1 MAQGKLVNIRA
12 LQRIRKLACYSAV
25 LFLACSQYCTAE
37 RVAGNELL
45 SEAVDIYRSRIDEG
59 KLPNVILYV
68 IHDGEVVLSEALGWR
83 DKSAQAEMQTDTLL
97 RMASNTK
104 AVVATAVL
112 ILQQRRLLSIDDRV
126 SQYLPAFDND
136 AHREITI
143 KQMLSHTS
151 GWRFKSLFVFPLLEP
166 NDDFPRRPNLQSEV
180 DRLAGIVPSKEP
192 GVSYSYN
199 NAAYNT
205 IGALIEKV
213 SGESLEQFL
222 VSNIYEPLRMVD
234 SSNRPPTGRIEEM
247 SVVYGVPSKNDSEQW
262 SVRFKREARMRVPFV
277 RASGGMVSTAD
288 DYAKFCQMF
297 LGYGKYQGVRILSR
311 RSVQQ
316 ATFPVT
322 KEIYTAAE
330 RLERTSYY
338 GLGWKVHDDE
348 SYSHTGSEG
357 TFVWVDPPRKII
369 GMALSQSA
377 GFDNPREEFRRAV
390 TKAIDSS
397 K

>member
-1 MAQGKLVNIRA
+1 MNIRA
-12 LQRIRKLACYSAV
+12 LLQIRKMACYSAV
-25 LFLACSQYCTAE
+25 FFLACSQYCTTE
-37 RVAGNELL
+37 PVAGNELL
-45 SEAVDIYRSRIDEG
+45 SEAVDVYRSRIKEG

-68 IHDGEVVLSEALGWR
+68 VHEGEIVVSEALGWR
-83 DKSAQAEMQTDTLL
+83 DKAAQAEMQTDTLL

-112 ILQQRRLLSIDDRV
+112 ILQQRRLLSIEDRV
-126 SQYLPAFDND
+126 SKYLPAFDND

-166 NDDFPRRPNLQSEV
+166 DEDFPRRPNLQSEV
-180 DRLAGIVPSKEP
+180 NRLAKIVPSIEP

-205 IGALIEKV
+205 IGALVEKV

-222 VSNIYEPLRMVD
+222 ISNIYEPLGMVD
-234 SSNRPPTGRIEEM
+234 SSNHPPVGRIEEM
-247 SVVYGVPSKNDSEQW
+247 SVVYGVSTKNDSDEW
-262 SVRFKREARMRVPFV
+262 SIRFKREARMRVPFV
-277 RASGGMVSTAD
+277 RASGGMVSTAE

-297 LGYGKYQGVRILSR
+297 LGQGKYQGSRILSR

-322 KEIYTAAE
+322 KEIYSAAE
-330 RLERTSYY
+330 RLDRTSYY
-338 GLGWKVHDDE
+338 GLGWKVHDDA

-357 TFVWVDPPRKII
+357 TFVWIDPSRKVV

-390 TKAIDSS
+390 TKAIDSA

>member
-1 MAQGKLVNIRA
+1 MNIRT
-12 LQRIRKLACYSAV
+12 LQHVRKLAFYTAV
-25 LFLACSQYCTAE
+25 LFLACAQYCTAE
-37 RVAGNELL
+37 KIADNELL
-45 SEAVDIYRSRIDEG
+45 REAVDVYRSRVENG

-83 DKSAQAEMQTDTLL
+83 DKATQTEMQTDTLL

-104 AVVATAVL
+104 AVVAAAVL
-112 ILQQRRLLSIDDRV
+112 ILQQRRMLSIDDPV
-126 SQYLPAFDND
+126 SQYLPAFAND

-180 DRLAGIVPSKEP
+180 DRLAGIVPAKEP

-222 VSNIYEPLRMVD
+222 ISNIYEPLRMAD
-234 SSNRPPTGRIEEM
+234 SSNHPPAGRIEEM
-247 SVVYGVPSKNDSEQW
+247 SVVYGAPTNHDSEEW
-262 SVRFKREARMRVPFV
+262 SIRFKREARMRVPFV
-277 RASGGMVSTAD
+277 RASGGMVSTAED
-288 DYAKFCQMF
+288 FAKFCQMF
-297 LGYGKYQGVRILSR
+297 LGQGKYQGVRILSK

-322 KEIYTAAE
+322 KEIYTAAQ

-357 TFVWVDPPRKII
+357 TFVWIDPTRKVV

>member
-1 MAQGKLVNIRA
+1 MIIRK
-12 LQRIRKLACYSAV
+12 LQRISKLACCASV

-37 RVAGNELL
+37 QIADNELL
-45 SEAVDIYRSRIDEG
+45 SEAVDVYRSRIEKG

-68 IHDGEVVLSEALGWR
+68 IQDGEVVLSEALGWR
-83 DKSAQAEMQTDTLL
+83 DKAAQAKMEADTLL

-126 SQYLPAFDND
+126 SKYLPAFDND
-136 AHREITI
+136 PHRDITI

-151 GWRFKSLFVFPLLEP
+151 GWRFKSLFVFPLQEP
-166 NDDFPRRPNLQSEV
+166 SDDFPRRPNLQSEV
-180 DRLAGIVPSKEP
+180 DRLAGIVPPKEP

-213 SGESLEQFL
+213 SGQSLEQFL
-222 VSNIYEPLRMVD
+222 ISNIYEPLQMVN
-234 SSNRPPTGRIEEM
+234 SSHHPPAGRLAEM
-247 SVVYGVPSKNDSEQW
+247 SVVYGVPTTSDSGQW
-262 SVRFKREARMRVPFV
+262 SIRFQRDASMRVPFV
-277 RASGGMVSTAD
+277 RASGGMVSTAA

-297 LGYGKYQGVRILSR
+297 LGQGKYQGVRILSK

-322 KEIYTAAE
+322 KEIYTAAQ

-357 TFVWVDPPRKII
+357 TFVWIDPTRKVV

-377 GFDNPREEFRRAV
+377 GFNNPREEFRRAV
-390 TKAIDSS
+390 TKAVDASQ
-397 K
+397 

>member
-1 MAQGKLVNIRA
+1 VNIRA
-12 LQRIRKLACYSAV
+12 LQHVLKRACYWAM
-25 LFLACSQYCTAE
+25 LFLACSQYFIVE

-45 SEAVDIYRSRIDEG
+45 SEAVDVYRSRIEEG
-59 KLPNVILYV
+59 TLPNVILYV
-68 IHDGEVVLSEALGWR
+68 IHDGDVVLSESLGWR
-83 DKSAQAEMQTDTLL
+83 DKAAQVEMQTDTLL

-104 AVVATAVL
+104 AVVAAAVL
-112 ILQQRRLLSIDDRV
+112 VLQQRRLLSIDDRV
-126 SQYLPAFDND
+126 SRYLPAFDND

-180 DRLAGIVPSKEP
+180 DRLAGIVPPREP

-213 SGESLEQFL
+213 SGKPLEQFL
-222 VSNIYEPLRMVD
+222 ISNIYEPLRMMD
-234 SSNRPPTGRIEEM
+234 SGNHPPEERIDEM
-247 SVVYGVPSKNDSEQW
+247 SVVYGASEKDSDEEW
-262 SVRFKREARMRVPFV
+262 SIRFKREARMRVPFV
-277 RASGGMVSTAD
+277 RASGGMVSTAV

-297 LGYGKYQGVRILSR
+297 LGHGKYQGVRILSR

-330 RLERTSYY
+330 RRERTSYY

-348 SYSHTGSEG
+348 SFSHTGSEG
-357 TFVWVDPPRKII
+357 TFVWIDPTRKVI

-390 TKAIDSS
+390 TKAIDFS

>member
-1 MAQGKLVNIRA
+1 MNTRA
-12 LQRIRKLACYSAV
+12 LQQFRNLAYYSAV

-45 SEAVDIYRSRIDEG
+45 SEAVDIYRSRIAEG

-151 GWRFKSLFVFPLLEP
+151 GWRFKSLFVFPLLKP

-277 RASGGMVSTAD
+277 RASGGMVSTAE

-297 LGYGKYQGVRILSR
+297 LGQGKYQGARILSR

-322 KEIYTAAE
+322 QEIYTAAE
-330 RLERTSYY
+330 RLERSTYY

-357 TFVWVDPPRKII
+357 TFVWIDPVRKVV

>member
-1 MAQGKLVNIRA
+1 MNIRA
-12 LQRIRKLACYSAV
+12 VQPIRKLACYSVVLVLICAQHYTTERAV
-25 LFLACSQYCTAE
+25 
-37 RVAGNELL
+37 GNELL
-45 SEAVDIYRSRIDEG
+45 REAVNVYRSRIDQG

-83 DKSAQAEMQTDTLL
+83 DKAAQAEMQTDTLL

-112 ILQQRRLLSIDDRV
+112 ILQQRRFLSIDDRV
-126 SQYLPAFDND
+126 SKYLPAFDND
-136 AHREITI
+136 GHRDITI

-151 GWRFKSLFVFPLLEP
+151 GWRFKSLFVFPLQEAS
-166 NDDFPRRPNLQSEV
+166 DDFPRRPNLQSEV
-180 DRLAGIVPSKEP
+180 DRLAEIVPPKEP

-213 SGESLEQFL
+213 SGQSLEQFL
-222 VSNIYEPLRMVD
+222 ISNIYEPLQMVD
-234 SSNRPPTGRIEEM
+234 SSHHPPTGRLAEM
-247 SVVYGVPSKNDSEQW
+247 SVVYGIPTTNDSDHW
-262 SVRFKREARMRVPFV
+262 SIRFRRDASMRVPFV
-277 RASGGMVSTAD
+277 RASGGMVSTAA

-297 LGYGKYQGVRILSR
+297 LGQGKYQGVRILSR
-311 RSVQQ
+311 RSVEQ

-322 KEIYTAAE
+322 QKLYSTAE
-330 RLERTSYY
+330 RLERTSFY
-338 GLGWKVHDDE
+338 GLGWKVHNDE

-357 TFVWVDPPRKII
+357 TFVWIDPSRKVV
-369 GMALSQSA
+369 GMALSQSN

-390 TKAIDSS
+390 TKAIDASQ
-397 K
+397 

>member
-1 MAQGKLVNIRA
+1 MIIRK
-12 LQRIRKLACYSAV
+12 LQRISKLACCAAV

-37 RVAGNELL
+37 QIADNELL
-45 SEAVDIYRSRIDEG
+45 SEAVDVYRSRIEKG

-68 IHDGEVVLSEALGWR
+68 IQDGEVVLSEALGWR
-83 DKSAQAEMQTDTLL
+83 DKAAQAKMEMDTLL

-112 ILQQRRLLSIDDRV
+112 ILQQRRLLSIDDPV
-126 SQYLPAFDND
+126 SKHLPAFDND
-136 AHREITI
+136 PHRDITI

-151 GWRFKSLFVFPLLEP
+151 GWRFKSLFVFPLQEP
-166 NDDFPRRPNLQSEV
+166 SDDFPRRPNLQSEV
-180 DRLAGIVPSKEP
+180 DRLAGIVPPKEP

-213 SGESLEQFL
+213 SEQSLEQFL
-222 VSNIYEPLRMVD
+222 ISNIYEPLQMVN
-234 SSNRPPTGRIEEM
+234 SSHHPPAGRLAEM
-247 SVVYGVPSKNDSEQW
+247 SVVYGIPTPSDSEQW
-262 SVRFKREARMRVPFV
+262 SIRFQRDASMRVPFV
-277 RASGGMVSTAD
+277 RASGGMVSTAA

-297 LGYGKYQGVRILSR
+297 LGQGKYQGVRILSK

-322 KEIYTAAE
+322 KEIYTAAQ

-357 TFVWVDPPRKII
+357 TFVWIDPSRKVV

-390 TKAIDSS
+390 TKAVDASQ
-397 K
+397 

>member
-1 MAQGKLVNIRA
+1 MNIRA
-12 LQRIRKLACYSAV
+12 VQPIRKLACYSVV
-25 LFLACSQYCTAE
+25 LVLICSQYYTTE
-37 RVAGNELL
+37 RAVGNELL
-45 SEAVDIYRSRIDEG
+45 REAVDVYRSRIDQG

-83 DKSAQAEMQTDTLL
+83 DKAAQAEMQTGTLL

-112 ILQQRRLLSIDDRV
+112 ILQQRRFLSIDDRV
-126 SQYLPAFDND
+126 SKYLPAFDND
-136 AHREITI
+136 AHRDITI

-151 GWRFKSLFVFPLLEP
+151 GWRFKSLFVFPLQEAS
-166 NDDFPRRPNLQSEV
+166 DDFPRRPNLQSEV
-180 DRLAGIVPSKEP
+180 DRLAEIVPPKEP

-213 SGESLEQFL
+213 SGQSLEQFL
-222 VSNIYEPLRMVD
+222 ISNIYEPLQMVD
-234 SSNRPPTGRIEEM
+234 SSHHPPTGRVAEM
-247 SVVYGVPSKNDSEQW
+247 SVVYGIPTTNDSDDW
-262 SVRFKREARMRVPFV
+262 SIRFQRDASMRVPFV
-277 RASGGMVSTAD
+277 RASGGMVSTAA

-297 LGYGKYQGVRILSR
+297 LGQGKYQGVRILSR
-311 RSVQQ
+311 RSVEQ

-322 KEIYTAAE
+322 QKLYSTAE
-330 RLERTSYY
+330 RRERTSFY
-338 GLGWKVHDDE
+338 GLGWKVHNDE

-357 TFVWVDPPRKII
+357 TFVWIDPSRKVV
-369 GMALSQSA
+369 GMALSQSN

-390 TKAIDSS
+390 TKAIDASQ
-397 K
+397 

>member
-1 MAQGKLVNIRA
+1 MNIRT
-12 LQRIRKLACYSAV
+12 LQHIRKLACYWSV
-25 LFLACSQYCTAE
+25 LFLICSQYCTAE
-37 RVAGNELL
+37 RVTGNELL
-45 SEAVDIYRSRIDEG
+45 NEAADIYRSRIETG

-83 DKSAQAEMQTDTLL
+83 DKAAQVEMQTDTLL

-126 SQYLPAFDND
+126 SQHLPAFAND

-151 GWRFKSLFVFPLLEP
+151 GWRFKSLFVFPLLDPKEG
-166 NDDFPRRPNLQSEV
+166 FPRRPNLQSEV
-180 DRLAGIVPSKEP
+180 DRLAGIIPPQEP

-213 SGESLEQFL
+213 SGKSLEQFL
-222 VSNIYEPLRMVD
+222 LANIYEPLGMAN
-234 SSNRPPTGRIEEM
+234 SSNHPPVGRIEEM
-247 SVVYGVPSKNDSEQW
+247 SVVYGVPTENDSEQW
-262 SVRFKREARMRVPFV
+262 SIRFKREARMRVPFV
-277 RASGGMVSTAD
+277 RASGGMVSTAA

-297 LGYGKYQGVRILSR
+297 LGRGKYQGVRILSR

-338 GLGWKVHDDE
+338 GFGWKVHDDG

-357 TFVWVDPPRKII
+357 TFVWVDPARKIV
-369 GMALSQSA
+369 GMVLSQSA

-390 TKAIDSS
+390 TKAIDFS

>member
-1 MAQGKLVNIRA
+1 VIIRK
-12 LQRIRKLACYSAV
+12 LQRISKLACCAAV
-25 LFLACSQYCTAE
+25 LFLAWSQSCTAE
-37 RVAGNELL
+37 QIADNALL
-45 SEAVDIYRSRIDEG
+45 SEAVDVYRSRIDKG

-68 IHDGEVVLSEALGWR
+68 IQDGKVVLSEALGWR
-83 DKSAQAEMQTDTLL
+83 DKAAQAKMEADTLL

-126 SQYLPAFDND
+126 SKYLSAFDND
-136 AHREITI
+136 AHRDITI

-151 GWRFKSLFVFPLLEP
+151 GWRFKSLFVFPLQEP
-166 NDDFPRRPNLQSEV
+166 SDDFPRRPNLQSEV
-180 DRLAGIVPSKEP
+180 DRLAEIVPPKEP
-192 GVSYSYN
+192 GFSYSYN

-213 SGESLEQFL
+213 SGRSLEQFL
-222 VSNIYEPLRMVD
+222 SSNIYEPLQMVD
-234 SSNRPPTGRIEEM
+234 SSHHPPAGRLAEM
-247 SVVYGVPSKNDSEQW
+247 SVVYGVSATSDSEQW
-262 SVRFKREARMRVPFV
+262 SIRFQRDASMRVPFV
-277 RASGGMVSTAD
+277 RASGGMVSTAA

-297 LGYGKYQGVRILSR
+297 LGQGKYQGVRILSR

-322 KEIYTAAE
+322 QKLYSSAE
-330 RLERTSYY
+330 RQERTSFY
-338 GLGWKVHDDE
+338 GLGWRVHDDE

-357 TFVWVDPPRKII
+357 TFVWIDPSRKVV

-390 TKAIDSS
+390 TKAIDASP
-397 K
+397 

>member
-1 MAQGKLVNIRA
+1 MNIRA
-12 LQRIRKLACYSAV
+12 LQLVRELACYSAM
-25 LFLACSQYCTAE
+25 LFLACSLCCTVE
-37 RVAGNELL
+37 QVAGNELL
-45 SEAVDIYRSRIDEG
+45 SEAVNVYRSRIDNG
-59 KLPNVILYV
+59 KLPNVVLHV

-83 DKSAQAEMQTDTLL
+83 DKAAQAEMRTDTLL

-126 SQYLPAFDND
+126 SQHLPAFDND
-136 AHREITI
+136 AHRDITI

-151 GWRFKSLFVFPLLEP
+151 GWRFKSLFVFPLQEP
-166 NDDFPRRPNLQSEV
+166 SDDFPRRPNLQSEV
-180 DRLAGIVPSKEP
+180 DRLAGIVPPKEP

-213 SGESLEQFL
+213 SGQSLEQFL
-222 VSNIYEPLRMVD
+222 ISNIYEPLQMAD
-234 SSNRPPTGRIEEM
+234 SRNHPQVGRIEEM
-247 SVVYGVPSKNDSEQW
+247 SVVYGIPTENDSEQW
-262 SVRFKREARMRVPFV
+262 SIRFKREARMRVPFV
-277 RASGGMVSTAD
+277 RASGGMVSTAS

-316 ATFPVT
+316 ATFPIT
-322 KEIYTAAE
+322 KQIYTAAE

-338 GLGWKVHDDE
+338 GLGWKVHDDK

-357 TFVWVDPPRKII
+357 TFVWVDPSRKVI

>member
-1 MAQGKLVNIRA
+1 MI
-12 LQRIRKLACYSAV
+12 IRKSQLISKLTCYLAV
-25 LFLACSQYCTAE
+25 LFLACSQCCLAE
-37 RVAGNELL
+37 QIAAKELF
-45 SEAVDIYRSRIDEG
+45 SEAVDVYRSRVEQG

-68 IHDGEVVLSEALGWR
+68 IQDGEVVLSEALGWR
-83 DKSAQAEMQTDTLL
+83 DKAAQAKMEVDTLL

-126 SQYLPAFDND
+126 SKHLSAFDND
-136 AHREITI
+136 AHRDITI

-151 GWRFKSLFVFPLLEP
+151 GWRFKSLFVFPLQQP
-166 NDDFPRRPNLQSEV
+166 SDDFPRRPNLQSEV
-180 DRLAGIVPSKEP
+180 DRLSEFVPPKEP

-205 IGALIEKV
+205 MGALIEKV
-213 SGESLEQFL
+213 SGQSLEQFL
-222 VSNIYEPLRMVD
+222 ILNVYEPLQMVD
-234 SSNRPPTGRIEEM
+234 SSNHPPASRLAEM
-247 SVVYGVPSKNDSEQW
+247 SVVYGVSTTSDSDQW
-262 SVRFKREARMRVPFV
+262 SIRFQRDASMRVPFV
-277 RASGGMVSTAD
+277 RASGGMVSTAA

-297 LGYGKYQGVRILSR
+297 LGQGKHQGVRILSR
-311 RSVQQ
+311 RSVQM

-322 KEIYTAAE
+322 QKLYSAAE
-330 RLERTSYY
+330 RLEKTSFY
-338 GLGWKVHDDE
+338 GLGWRVHADK

-357 TFVWVDPPRKII
+357 TFVWIDPSRKVV

-390 TKAIDSS
+390 TKAIDATQ
-397 K
+397 

>member
-1 MAQGKLVNIRA
+1 MIIRKS
-12 LQRIRKLACYSAV
+12 QRISKLACCVAV
-25 LFLACSQYCTAE
+25 LFLACSPHCTAE
-37 RVAGNELL
+37 QVADNELF
-45 SEAVDIYRSRIDEG
+45 SEAVDVYRSRIEQG

-68 IHDGEVVLSEALGWR
+68 IQDGKVVLSEALGWR
-83 DKSAQAEMQTDTLL
+83 DKAAQAKMEADTLL

-126 SQYLPAFDND
+126 SKYLPAFDND
-136 AHREITI
+136 AHRDITI

-151 GWRFKSLFVFPLLEP
+151 GWRFKSLFVFPLQEP
-166 NDDFPRRPNLQSEV
+166 SDDFPRRPNLQSEV
-180 DRLAGIVPSKEP
+180 DRLAEIVPPKEP

-213 SGESLEQFL
+213 SGQSLEQFL
-222 VSNIYEPLRMVD
+222 ISNIYEPLQMVD
-234 SSNRPPTGRIEEM
+234 SSHHPPTGRLAEM
-247 SVVYGVPSKNDSEQW
+247 SVVYGIPSTNDNDHW
-262 SVRFKREARMRVPFV
+262 SIRFQRDASMRVPFV
-277 RASGGMVSTAD
+277 RASGGMVSTAA
-288 DYAKFCQMF
+288 DYGKFCQMF
-297 LGYGKYQGVRILSR
+297 LGQGKYQGVRILSR

-322 KEIYTAAE
+322 QELYSAAE
-330 RLERTSYY
+330 RLERTSFY
-338 GLGWKVHDDE
+338 GLGWRVHNDE

-357 TFVWVDPPRKII
+357 TFVWIDPSRQVV
-369 GMALSQSA
+369 GMALSQSS

-390 TKAIDSS
+390 TKAIDASQ
-397 K
+397 

>member
-1 MAQGKLVNIRA
+1 M
-12 LQRIRKLACYSAV
+12 
-25 LFLACSQYCTAE
+25 
-37 RVAGNELL
+37 
-45 SEAVDIYRSRIDEG
+45 
-59 KLPNVILYV
+59 
-68 IHDGEVVLSEALGWR
+68 
-83 DKSAQAEMQTDTLL
+83 
-97 RMASNTK
+97 
-104 AVVATAVL
+104 
-112 ILQQRRLLSIDDRV
+112 
-126 SQYLPAFDND
+126 
-136 AHREITI
+136 
-143 KQMLSHTS
+143 
-151 GWRFKSLFVFPLLEP
+151 
-166 NDDFPRRPNLQSEV
+166 
-180 DRLAGIVPSKEP
+180 
-192 GVSYSYN
+192 
-199 NAAYNT
+199 
-205 IGALIEKV
+205 

-247 SVVYGVPSKNDSEQW
+247 SVVYGVPAKNDSEQW